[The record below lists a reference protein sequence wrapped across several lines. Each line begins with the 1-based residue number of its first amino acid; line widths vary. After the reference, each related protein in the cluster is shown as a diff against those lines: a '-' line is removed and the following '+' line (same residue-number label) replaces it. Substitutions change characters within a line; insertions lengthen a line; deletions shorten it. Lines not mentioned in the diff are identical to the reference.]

1 MAAAELHDATSDH
14 AVVQSAVV
22 ETTAVMS
29 GRGADVLCAEAVGL
43 EIGGEIGGSEMVIE
57 EAESACDL
65 VRGHKLGHHHI
76 PVDVEVA
83 GGSLRISHGPFVFTM
98 QPPVGC

>member
-1 MAAAELHDATSDH
+1 
-14 AVVQSAVV
+14 
-22 ETTAVMS
+22 MS
-29 GRGADVLCAEAVGL
+29 GRGANVLCSEAVRL
-43 EIGGEIGGSEMVIE
+43 EIGGEIGSSEMVIE
-57 EAESACDL
+57 EAESTCDL

-83 GGSLRISHGPFVFTM
+83 AGGSLRISQRPFVFTM